1 MAQFGQGPLL
11 RRHPERGEGAAF
23 RLWNHFELTHPAHF
37 DSERAQSILV
47 LLYMTQSAD
56 LPFIFGGL
64 EPSLS
69 AFDTARVLI
78 WPVPFEKT
86 VSYGQGTRE
95 GPAAII
101 DASRNMELYDEEI
114 GGEPAS
120 IGIHTLP
127 AIHADREPEEM
138 MPALERE
145 VRTLLE
151 TGKFVCMLGGEHS
164 ITPPVVRAFHQKF
177 PRLSVLQ
184 IDAHADLRDQY
195 DGTPHSHAS
204 AMRRVVEVCPAVQVG
219 IRSLSIEEARAI
231 PSLPTRVFYAKDICD
246 RTGPS
251 QAGRAEAGRGVA
263 FDNWV
268 DDAVDALSEDVYL
281 TIDIDGLDPSLVPS
295 TGTPEPGG
303 LSWYQ
308 ALALIRTLAAKRNV
322 VGMDLVEV
330 AGGSDRVTSFV
341 AAKLIYKTLGYIF
354 RSQIPSL

>member
-1 MAQFGQGPLL
+1 
-11 RRHPERGEGAAF
+11 
-23 RLWNHFELTHPAHF
+23 
-37 DSERAQSILV
+37 
-47 LLYMTQSAD
+47 MTQSAD
-56 LPFIFGGL
+56 LPFVFGGL

-120 IGIHTLP
+120 IGIHTLR
-127 AIHADREPEEM
+127 AIHADREPNEM
-138 MPALERE
+138 MPALQGEAQR
-145 VRTLLE
+145 LLE
-151 TGKFVCMLGGEHS
+151 TGKFICMLGGEHS
-164 ITPPVVRAFHQKF
+164 ITAPVVRAFREKF

-204 AMRRVVEVCPAVQVG
+204 TMRRVVEVCPAVQVG

-231 PSLPTRVFYAKDICD
+231 PSLPTRVFYAKDICG
-246 RTGPS
+246 RT
-251 QAGRAEAGRGVA
+251 
-263 FDNWV
+263 NWF
-268 DDAVDALSEDVYL
+268 DDAVDSLTEDVYL

-303 LSWYQ
+303 LSWYE
-308 ALALIRTLAAKRNV
+308 ALTLIRTLAAKRNV
-322 VGMDLVEV
+322 VGMDLVEL
-330 AGGSDRVTSFV
+330 AGGSDRVSSFV
-341 AAKLIYKTLGYIF
+341 AAKLIYKSLAYIF
-354 RSQIPSL
+354 RGQIPRLD